1 MAFGAPLSRTVL
13 HQAPLSG
20 TVLHPKLNF
29 LKVEVFGHKKTCLE
43 DIPSFLNEL
52 HCNTGNNFGKI
63 EILTTTVNVMLGH
76 LSNNILERSIKDE
89 EKPSTLSL
97 FSLSQ
102 TFSRF
107 LKPSQFSRRN
117 CLFAHSICASFGLNA
132 HSIRSLPE

>member
-20 TVLHPKLNF
+20 TVLHPKLIF
-29 LKVEVFGHKKTCLE
+29 LELEVFGQKKTCLE

-63 EILTTTVNVMLGH
+63 KILTTTVMLGH

-89 EKPSTLSL
+89 EKPSTLC
-97 FSLSQ
+97 Q
-102 TFSRF
+102 TFQSF
-107 LKPSQFSRRN
+107 TDLSEAFSVFKELLV
-117 CLFAHSICASFGLNA
+117 CT
-132 HSIRSLPE
+132 